1 MGVGMNQMM
10 ALTGAV
16 SGAATAGAN
25 IASKLAKDEDG
36 MMAKKARATV
46 EAKIKT
52 RKENIK
58 ASRVKM
64 GGKK

>member
-16 SGAATAGAN
+16 AGAATAGAN
-25 IASKLAKDEDG
+25 IKSKLAKDDDG
-36 MMAKKARATV
+36 IMAKKARETV

>member
-1 MGVGMNQMM
+1 MGVGMNQTM
-10 ALTGAV
+10 ALAGSV
-16 SGAATAGAN
+16 MGAATAAAN
-25 IASKLAKDEDG
+25 IKSKLAKDDDG
-36 MMAKKARATV
+36 MMAQKARATV

-52 RKENIK
+52 KKANIK